1 LGKNSKYLRDLTRK
15 QIEDINKKYEKY
27 LKDVNPQRNG
37 FLTNSQKN
45 LLLRKKNLEQN
56 KAQNTNSDN
65 FSQIREKTRS
75 ALVDFQL
82 LFDTMSENQLKVLF
96 GNEDEQTPR
105 NPKLMYGSYPLSILF
120 ESLLPKVNDKN
131 NESTQWKKYFME
143 EIIVMG
149 LLWYYN
155 SGIVMTSAQKE
166 MLLDTIDA
174 ITIATSG
181 KKKIEKNTFSG
192 FSYTR

>member
-1 LGKNSKYLRDLTRK
+1 
-15 QIEDINKKYEKY
+15 
-27 LKDVNPQRNG
+27 
-37 FLTNSQKN
+37 
-45 LLLRKKNLEQN
+45 
-56 KAQNTNSDN
+56 
-65 FSQIREKTRS
+65 
-75 ALVDFQL
+75 
-82 LFDTMSENQLKVLF
+82 
-96 GNEDEQTPR
+96 
-105 NPKLMYGSYPLSILF
+105 
-120 ESLLPKVNDKN
+120 
-131 NESTQWKKYFME
+131 ME